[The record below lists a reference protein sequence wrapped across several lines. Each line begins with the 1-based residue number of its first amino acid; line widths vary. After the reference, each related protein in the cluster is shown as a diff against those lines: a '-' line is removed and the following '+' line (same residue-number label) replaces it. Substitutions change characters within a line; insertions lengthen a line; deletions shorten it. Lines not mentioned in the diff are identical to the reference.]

1 MSAQRASVKA
11 LAKLERKKLQVEA
24 MGEKKRAEEEG
35 EDLERKKN
43 WEYTIEDSEKWEKK
57 TARKDRRSGFQFS
70 SKRFFIIISA
80 HWVSLDRLY
89 LFTRISHRLR
99 RCRSNQVQESKLL
112 SYPFSHFKPQ
122 K

>member
-70 SKRFFIIISA
+70 SKRLFN
-80 HWVSLDRLY
+80 HLRSLG
-89 LFTRISHRLR
+89 FA
-99 RCRSNQVQESKLL
+99 
-112 SYPFSHFKPQ
+112 
-122 K
+122 